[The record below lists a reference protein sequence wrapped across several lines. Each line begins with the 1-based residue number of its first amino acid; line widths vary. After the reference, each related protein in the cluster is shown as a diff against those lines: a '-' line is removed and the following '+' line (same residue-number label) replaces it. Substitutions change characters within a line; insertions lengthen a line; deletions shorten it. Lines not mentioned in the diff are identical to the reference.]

1 MQHNQPQSSVHVTW
15 RNSSEKQ
22 EFGTKAE
29 MKTKNKVKWRQR
41 DKVPA
46 LVCMCNLFC
55 TCSHTELTHLRMLLG
70 SPRGGWSSGLRD
82 STWGSHRELQTKSGC
97 HLSLFVLGMQPS
109 ALGCPERGESSQPKN
124 PAQGGFLWPDTH
136 SATRNSSRSVRD
148 KEPHGSAVKESSP
161 HCTGYNTCME

>member
-1 MQHNQPQSSVHVTW
+1 M
-15 RNSSEKQ
+15 EKLLRKARVWNK
-22 EFGTKAE
+22 GT
-29 MKTKNKVKWRQR
+29 VKWRQR

-109 ALGCPERGESSQPKN
+109 ALSPGPVLREGRAPSPKTLPREGSYGQTLTLPPE
-124 PAQGGFLWPDTH
+124 TH
-136 SATRNSSRSVRD
+136 QEVSGI
-148 KEPHGSAVKESSP
+148 KSP
-161 HCTGYNTCME
+161 MEVL